1 MKKWMN
7 LAERSAEQIS
17 RTVFYLLVGIAAIV
31 GILFF
36 LVGYDNPFEGDPTF
50 VAPLFTD
57 VLLVLLF
64 TLLLLT
70 IGGPVWMMGK
80 SVRVSRRQEGKENG
94 IAVGK
99 IRVGVTM
106 LTMLLLVVFYAM
118 GSSETIQ
125 AGGLR
130 YSNVMGLKA
139 ADMFIHT
146 GAVLLACAFITMCLG
161 LLRSYRK
168 QKGNKR

>member
-70 IGGPVWMMGK
+70 IGVTVWMMGK
-80 SVRVSRRQEGKENG
+80 SVRTSRRQEGKEM
-94 IAVGK
+94 A
-99 IRVGVTM
+99 
-106 LTMLLLVVFYAM
+106 LLWAR
-118 GSSETIQ
+118 SEW
-125 AGGLR
+125 A
-130 YSNVMGLKA
+130 
-139 ADMFIHT
+139 
-146 GAVLLACAFITMCLG
+146 
-161 LLRSYRK
+161 
-168 QKGNKR
+168 